1 MLDDALKVT
10 GVNFRCEHRAA
21 WAFSGQS
28 RMKDQLIDVTQCKLT
43 HIYIFYVS
51 YAHLSGNSHIY
62 IYIDHADLHTYRN
75 MQTTLSLH
83 FWMHLNTSNILFEMY
98 AHKLVLWLSKFLH

>member
-1 MLDDALKVT
+1 MLIFL
-10 GVNFRCEHRAA
+10 EI
-21 WAFSGQS
+21 
-28 RMKDQLIDVTQCKLT
+28 LI
-43 HIYIFYVS
+43 Y
-51 YAHLSGNSHIY
+51 IY